1 MIRNFSPQSFL
12 TWSIRY
18 MGDFSIHVEAGLVRS
33 NYIEMD
39 CEETFWIGNECES
52 LRNEGSLRIEIFPH
66 FWTFFCA
73 LSISDMFAPPQL
85 PSHPDPRDKLRCM
98 YSRHPSGRIELVK
111 QQKTETSNT
120 WKNRDVEVI
129 DIGPDPPFLYRRY
142 IWGRQREY
150 LV

>member
-1 MIRNFSPQSFL
+1 
-12 TWSIRY
+12 
-18 MGDFSIHVEAGLVRS
+18 
-33 NYIEMD
+33 
-39 CEETFWIGNECES
+39 
-52 LRNEGSLRIEIFPH
+52 
-66 FWTFFCA
+66 
-73 LSISDMFAPPQL
+73 
-85 PSHPDPRDKLRCM
+85 M

-111 QQKTETSNT
+111 QQKTETSDT

>member
-1 MIRNFSPQSFL
+1 
-12 TWSIRY
+12 
-18 MGDFSIHVEAGLVRS
+18 
-33 NYIEMD
+33 
-39 CEETFWIGNECES
+39 
-52 LRNEGSLRIEIFPH
+52 
-66 FWTFFCA
+66 
-73 LSISDMFAPPQL
+73 MFAPPQL
-85 PSHPDPRDKLRCM
+85 PSRPDARDKLRCM

-111 QQKTETSNT
+111 QQKTETSDT